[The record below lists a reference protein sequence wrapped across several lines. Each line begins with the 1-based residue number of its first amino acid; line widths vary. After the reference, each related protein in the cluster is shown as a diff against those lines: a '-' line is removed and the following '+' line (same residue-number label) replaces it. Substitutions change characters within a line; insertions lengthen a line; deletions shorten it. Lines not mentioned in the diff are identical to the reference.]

1 MNPVKLVCPD
11 NPVAMMPD
19 QLPVL
24 ASAAYHYAPFHEE
37 TIGFLDAYSKQI
49 LADKSINKLP
59 EIAALGFWLRKSNIN
74 QLKSENQ
81 HLFSNSRVIT
91 SPLGK
96 VLHICPANVDTMFMY
111 SLAVSLLMGNK
122 NIVRISSRMDAP
134 HVQVLFSILNKVLA
148 DEKFSAFSSYVN
160 LVSYERNDEISS
172 FFSQSCNARVI
183 WGGDQTVLSF
193 KKLTSAPRTKDI
205 VFADRVSVCCLNA
218 DAFLNLENNEKENA
232 LFLKNFFND
241 AYTFDQM
248 GCSSPQTLFVI
259 GNAETAKACIQH
271 LQASLAGYLKTN
283 YHTDVASLASLKL
296 NRSVDDALDGN
307 VKNKTG
313 NNYITFLE
321 LDEKADVS
329 SLHGCGGGYFYYKH
343 IESTDELLQLQ
354 RSKLQTITYYGLDEA
369 QLAGLRNLA
378 NGEGIDR
385 IVPLGTALSFNYIWD
400 GYNLFDELSK
410 KLYIA

>member
-1 MNPVKLVCPD
+1 
-11 NPVAMMPD
+11 MPD

-24 ASAAYHYAPFHEE
+24 ASATYSFSPFHDE

-49 LADKSINKLP
+49 LADKTINKLP

-74 QLKSENQ
+74 QLRSENQ
-81 HLFSNSRVIT
+81 HLFSNTRVIT

-148 DEKFSAFSSYVN
+148 DEKFGAFASYVN
-160 LVSYERNDEISS
+160 LVSYERNDEIST
-172 FFSQSCNARVI
+172 FFSQHCNARVI

-193 KKLTSAPRTKDI
+193 KKFTGSPRTKDI
-205 VFADRVSVCCLNA
+205 VFADRVSVCCINA
-218 DAFLNLENNEKENA
+218 NAFLSLADDEKEKA
-232 LFLKNFFND
+232 LFLRNFFND

-259 GNAETAKACIQH
+259 GSEEAAKACIQT
-271 LQASLAGYLKTN
+271 LQANLSDYLRTSYKT
-283 YHTDVASLASLKL
+283 DLSSLASLKL
-296 NRSVDDALDGN
+296 NRSVDDALDGIIDH
-307 VKNKTG
+307 KTG
-313 NNYITFLE
+313 NSYVTFLE
-321 LDEKADVS
+321 LNEVANAS
-329 SLHGCGGGYFYYKH
+329 SLHGCGGGYFYYRH
-343 IESTDELLQLQ
+343 IALVEQLLQLQ
-354 RSKLQTITYYGLDEA
+354 QAKLQTITYYGLDDV